1 MTTFDSPYLVNSK
14 ILKLSWKKKKT

>member
-1 MTTFDSPYLVNSK
+1 MTAFDSPYLVNSK